1 MVSRILGMFRDI
13 ILASTFGGGGLM
25 DAFLVAFKIPNFFRR
40 LTAEGAMTQAL
51 LPLVVE
57 VQTQQDRTTFR
68 NFLAQIFFLLSL
80 ALGLATL
87 FTLVFTEA
95 MTFLFAAGL
104 RTRPELFDLATS
116 LLRITFPYLFFIT
129 LTAYYITLQY
139 SRDHFRLAAQTPLVL
154 NIVLIGAALYA
165 TPFFDP
171 PIKALAWGVFA
182 AGCLQLLVQLP
193 KVGALGFPILPRL
206 TLSQLKPG
214 PYTRRFF
221 ASLLP
226 ALLSGSVVQINLLV
240 DTLIASF
247 LASGS
252 ISWLYFAE
260 RLIQLPIGVFGISIA
275 TILMPG
281 LARLYQGG
289 NNEDARQMLTWGIR
303 LGLLLTL
310 PAAVG
315 LILFAEPILVTLYQY
330 GSFSMQHIEQTL
342 GALRAYAIGVPAFV
356 LTKILTASFFARQ
369 NYRTPLKIAMIA
381 TLTGVVLS
389 ISLALLWQHVGLA
402 LATAGSGIVNASLLM
417 FILMRARLF
426 KSDKGFVIFNGQLLL
441 ALLVLIGLLL
451 YLPQWF
457 PLENWAALTIE
468 RRIYQ
473 LGLCILTA
481 VVAYFAALF
490 IAGLKWQTLDPRFH

>member
-1 MVSRILGMFRDI
+1 MSRILGMFRDI

-40 LTAEGAMTQAL
+40 LTAEGAMTQTL

-57 VQTQQDRTTFR
+57 VQTQESAAVFR
-68 NFLAQIFFLLSL
+68 GFLSQILILLL
-80 ALGLATL
+80 IALGAVTML
-87 FTLVFTEA
+87 TLVFTEPL
-95 MTFLFAAGL
+95 TFLFAAGL
-104 RTRPELFDLATS
+104 TTRPELFAMATS
-116 LLRITFPYLFFIT
+116 MLRITFPYLFFIT
-129 LTAYYITLQY
+129 LTAYYMTLQY
-139 SRDHFRLAAQTPLVL
+139 SRNKFRLAAQTPILL

-171 PIKALAWGVFA
+171 PIKALAWGVFI
-182 AGCLQLLVQLP
+182 AGGLQLLMQLP
-193 KVGALGFPILPRL
+193 KVAALGFPILPRFSL
-206 TLSQLKPG
+206 AQLRPS

-221 ASLLP
+221 ISLLP
-226 ALLSGSVVQINLLV
+226 AMLSGSVVQINLLV

-281 LARLYQGG
+281 LSRFYQGKDQKG
-289 NNEDARQMLTWGIR
+289 GRQMLAWGIQ

-315 LILFAEPILVTLYQY
+315 LILFAEPILVTLYHY
-330 GSFSMQHIEQTL
+330 GSFSMQHIEQTI
-342 GALRAYAIGVPAFV
+342 GALRAYALGVPAFV

-381 TLTGVVLS
+381 TVIGVLLS
-389 ISLALLWQHVGLA
+389 LSLALIWQHIGLA
-402 LATAGSGIVNASLLM
+402 LATAGSGMINAALLW
-417 FILMRARLF
+417 FILIRNRLF
-426 KSDKGFVIFNGQLLL
+426 ITNKGFAIFCGQMFL
-441 ALLVLIGLLL
+441 ALMALIGLLL

-457 PLENWAALTIE
+457 PLDAWATLEIGIRIRQLAL
-468 RRIYQ
+468 
-473 LGLCILTA
+473 CVMTA
-481 VVAYFAALF
+481 VVVYFAILF
-490 IAGLKWQTLDPRFH
+490 IVGLKWQTLNPRFH